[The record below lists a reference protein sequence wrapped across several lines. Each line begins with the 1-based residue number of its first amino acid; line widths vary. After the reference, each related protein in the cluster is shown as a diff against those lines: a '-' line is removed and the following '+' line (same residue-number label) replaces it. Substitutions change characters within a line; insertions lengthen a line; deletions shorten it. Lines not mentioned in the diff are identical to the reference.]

1 MRIKTIKG
9 NWLLKYD
16 AGQYYDVVQIK
27 RDYYGCLRNGS
38 IFYIDKDDCVDIV
51 ELRKQKLNRIVYDS
65 QNN

>member
-1 MRIKTIKG
+1 MKIKTIKG

-27 RDYYGCLRNGS
+27 RDYYGCLRNDGS
-38 IFYIDKDDCVDIV
+38 IFYIDKDDCIDIT
-51 ELRKQKLNRIVYDS
+51 RQIKLERILNDS

>member
-38 IFYIDKDDCVDIV
+38 IFYIDNSFSS
-51 ELRKQKLNRIVYDS
+51 LT
-65 QNN
+65 